1 MERTQATELLESL
14 VSLSR
19 ITRHMAHRDGE
30 QSVSATPMALLHV
43 VQDTD
48 PRLGDLA
55 ERLRVKPSVASRAV
69 AALETDG
76 YVKRVADPDDA
87 RACRIHLTDAGR
99 AHLRRRQERAVELIA
114 RSFADWTDEDAER
127 SVRLLKRLED
137 SVVRW
142 VGHVEQSVAAGQD
155 PFDTPPDFSPT
166 LPSTAPPNPAPPPGS
181 EAAPAISAT
190 TTTSDQTHPRT
201 AWEKT
206 TA

>member
-1 MERTQATELLESL
+1 MEREQATELLESL

-19 ITRHMAHRDGE
+19 TTRHLAHRDGE

-69 AALETDG
+69 AALETEG
-76 YVKRVADPDDA
+76 YVKRTPDPDDA
-87 RACRIHLTDAGR
+87 RACRIHLTHAGR
-99 AHLRRRQERAVELIA
+99 SYLQRRQDRAIELVA
-114 RSFADWTDEDAER
+114 RSFADWSPEDAER
-127 SVRLLKRLED
+127 SVDLLKRLD
-137 SVVRW
+137 DTVAHW
-142 VGHVEQSVAAGQD
+142 IGHVERAVADGRD
-155 PFDTPPDFSPT
+155 PFDNPPDLSPT
-166 LPSTAPPNPAPPPGS
+166 SGPDDESSPTDRLT
-181 EAAPAISAT
+181 
-190 TTTSDQTHPRT
+190 RT